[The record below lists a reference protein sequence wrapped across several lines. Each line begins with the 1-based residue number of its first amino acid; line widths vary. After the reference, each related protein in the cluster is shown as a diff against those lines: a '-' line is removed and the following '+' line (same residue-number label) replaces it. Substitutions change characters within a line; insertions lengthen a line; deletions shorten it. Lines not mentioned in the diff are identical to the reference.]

1 MAGAAEKRK
10 TREAELELAF
20 LERLRARLPRDVE
33 LLKALGDLYTRTG
46 RYRDGLAVDELLVAL
61 CPDDALVW
69 YNLGCSRA
77 LLGEADAAIDVLK
90 RAVALGY
97 RDFGFMAEDADLQ
110 SLRSDERFQALV
122 RAGGEGAG

>member
-1 MAGAAEKRK
+1 MGDGADKRK

-46 RYRDGLAVDELLVAL
+46 RYRDGLEVDLLLVSL
-61 CPDDALVW
+61 CADDPMVW

-77 LLGEADAAIDVLK
+77 LIGEQDAAIEVLT

-97 RDFGFMAEDADLQ
+97 RDLEFMAEDGDLQ
-110 SLRSDERFQALV
+110 SLRSDARFQALV
-122 RAGGEGAG
+122 RGGAPGA